1 MTYIPASD
9 LHHCGS
15 GFMVHLA
22 CLLTAK
28 NMSVCEETGNVV
40 CLTPRVYLCVELKVL
55 SPQRQTAKAK
65 SADKQCIFPQL
76 CHNISP
82 S

>member
-28 NMSVCEETGNVV
+28 NISISEEAGNVV
-40 CLTPRVYLCVELKVL
+40 CLTACVYLCVVLKVL
-55 SPQRQTAKAK
+55 SPQRQTANAK
-65 SADKQCIFPQL
+65 SADKLYIFP
-76 CHNISP
+76 
-82 S
+82 